1 MSEDAWVSIDQWAA
15 YRTPKLPNFI
25 QVSYPT
31 GTREYVDVKDI
42 PEEFLR
48 KIGQEYIEALVRHA
62 KKRKAL

>member
-1 MSEDAWVSIDQWAA
+1 
-15 YRTPKLPNFI
+15 
-25 QVSYPT
+25 VSYPT